1 MSSTRG
7 GTDVEVP
14 VIVSGMPS
22 PSVSAWA
29 DGSVGK
35 ASGPASQ
42 TPATASAPS
51 QYPSPSVSGLV
62 GSWPIA
68 SSSRSEIP
76 SLSSSSSASLPMPSP
91 SKSSHSVGS
100 VGKASG
106 PASQT
111 PANAIGPSQYPSPSV
126 SGLVESVPVALSS
139 RSVRPSLS
147 SSSSATRPG
156 VGPSAGS

>member
-14 VIVSGMPS
+14 VIVSGSPS

-51 QYPSPSVSGLV
+51 QYPSPSVS
-62 GSWPIA
+62 A
-68 SSSRSEIP
+68 
-76 SLSSSSSASLPMPSP
+76 
-91 SKSSHSVGS
+91 
-100 VGKASG
+100 
-106 PASQT
+106 
-111 PANAIGPSQYPSPSV
+111 
-126 SGLVESVPVALSS
+126 LVEPGPVALSS
-139 RSVRPSLS
+139 RSVTPSLS
-147 SSSSATRPG
+147 SSSSSTRSP
-156 VGPSAGS
+156 VVES